1 MRTVMLKPGREAPV
15 RGGHPWIF
23 SGAIASGLDG
33 AEPGEPVRVVVGG
46 GGFVAAGYANPRTSI
61 AVRVLTLDDEGIG
74 PKLVAR
80 RVDEALALRRVVV
93 PSDTDAYRLVN
104 GEGDRLPGIV
114 VDRYG
119 DVLVCQLLTAGAARL
134 SGALVDALT
143 ARLSPR
149 TIYERS
155 EGGVRAEEGIGGAR
169 GVLAGEEPPARIAVV
184 ESGMRLLA
192 DVVHGQK
199 TGLFLD
205 QRDNRTRTRSLAA
218 GRRVLNAFAYTGGF
232 AIAAALGG
240 ASHVVSVDT
249 SRPALELAEAAWA
262 ENGLDPERAT
272 WIEGDVFDWL
282 REPAEPFDLI
292 VLDPP
297 PFVRRRRDLT
307 SGLRGYKDVNLQAL
321 RRLAPGGWLLT
332 CSCSQHLDRAGF
344 RQVVA
349 AAAAD
354 AGRAMQLVAEHGH
367 PADHPTALAHP
378 EGEYLKALLLRG

>member
-1 MRTVMLKPGREAPV
+1 MRTVTLKPGRDAPV
-15 RGGHPWIF
+15 RAGHPWIF
-23 SGAIASGLDG
+23 SGAIATGLDG
-33 AEPGEPVRVVVGG
+33 AEPGEPVRIARAG
-46 GGFVAAGYANPRTSI
+46 GGFIAAGYANPKTTI
-61 AVRVLTLDDEGIG
+61 AVRVCTLDDEPIG
-74 PKLVAR
+74 PALVAR
-80 RVDEALALRRVVV
+80 RIDEALALRRALL
-93 PSDTDAYRLVN
+93 PSETDAYRLVN
-104 GEGDRLPGIV
+104 AEGDRLPGVV

-119 DVLVCQLLTAGAARL
+119 DVLVCQFLTAGAARL
-134 SGALVDALT
+134 AGAVVDALVE
-143 ARLSPR
+143 RLAPR
-149 TIYERS
+149 SVYERS
-155 EGGVRAEEGIGGAR
+155 EGGVRAEEGIAGAR
-169 GVLAGEEPPARIAVV
+169 GVLAGDEPPPRLTVV
-184 ESGMRLLA
+184 EHGMRLLV

-205 QRDNRTRTRSLAA
+205 QRDNRARVRGLAA

-232 AIAAALGG
+232 AIGAALGG
-240 ASHVVSVDT
+240 ATHVVSVDT

-262 ENGLDPERAT
+262 ENGLDAERAT

-282 REPAEPFDLI
+282 REPGDPFDLI

-332 CSCSQHLDRAGF
+332 CSCSQHLDRAAF

-349 AAAAD
+349 AAAGD
-354 AGRAMQLVAEHGH
+354 AGRAMQLVAEPGH
-367 PADHPTALAHP
+367 PADHPTALAHT